1 MTYIYIYS
9 NILTEIKIVEP
20 ERRGQME
27 YRGYEIEYD
36 KILNL
41 YIVNVFGDE
50 VIANTVDEAKSIIDE
65 VKE

>member
-1 MTYIYIYS
+1 
-9 NILTEIKIVEP
+9 
-20 ERRGQME
+20 ME

-50 VIANTVDEAKSIIDE
+50 VIVNTVDEAKSIIDE
-65 VKE
+65 VEE